1 MLIRINTNNQAIQL
15 LNKYLDDNDY
25 RNKMG
30 ERALTWTRDKLL
42 FKNNMIE
49 MSNYIDDLVK
59 RLPNL
64 KKSKK
69 INDIKQMIKE
79 SLHRRNDKR
88 NY

>member
-1 MLIRINTNNQAIQL
+1 MNGTPYIMFDELYYKELQDNTISSRPTIMVIQL

-59 RLPNL
+59 RLI
-64 KKSKK
+64 K
-69 INDIKQMIKE
+69 I
-79 SLHRRNDKR
+79 
-88 NY
+88 

>member
-1 MLIRINTNNQAIQL
+1 
-15 LNKYLDDNDY
+15 
-25 RNKMG
+25 
-30 ERALTWTRDKLL
+30 
-42 FKNNMIE
+42 MIE

-79 SLHRRNDKR
+79 SQKE
-88 NY
+88 